1 MSVLTVS
8 RLVDELF
15 LRPIVISMNS
25 FALSI
30 LISYVMSTNR
40 SIDWR
45 PIIICVVSDILAVG
59 ADHLKDKKKE
69 FLLDYNNAN
78 DPRLAS
84 WFVYSRAFLAA
95 CAGLLALT
103 LLHCPILTFLT
114 TTAVVAPALLW
125 TTPISFKNFGLI
137 SWHLFGR
144 IGRDKHQPY
153 IYAPVLVIKHV
164 PGMKAI
170 FNGIIRGCGLFA
182 IVFSVLSGS
191 GNLTNTLPS
200 PWSIVQLL
208 VWSTVNRTCHAI
220 MTDVR
225 DFEDDT
231 KAGVPTIPV
240 LLGSIL
246 ETKVILTACHM
257 LVMLAFIE
265 NSYIMGSCLFA
276 TALVWMLG
284 EHSPK
289 KAFLISSH
297 SQSLFIIW
305 YLFTKHIC
313 IFCDEIGGMSG
324 NGVINHSVAIGRRNL
339 TTTSRQFGRTK

>member
-1 MSVLTVS
+1 MSILTIS
-8 RLVDELF
+8 KLADELF

-25 FALSI
+25 LALSV
-30 LISYVMSTNR
+30 LISYVMSANG
-40 SIDWR
+40 SIDWK
-45 PIIICVVSDILAVG
+45 PITICVTSDLLAMG
-59 ADHLKDKKKE
+59 ADHLKDKEEE
-69 FLLDYNNAN
+69 FASDCNNAN

-84 WFVYSRAFLAA
+84 WFIYSRVFLTA
-95 CAGLLALT
+95 CAGLLALA
-103 LLHCPILTFLT
+103 LFQCPISTLFT

-125 TTPISFKNFGLI
+125 TTPIRFKMFELI
-137 SWHLFGR
+137 SRRLIGMFGR
-144 IGRDKHQPY
+144 DRHQSSTS
-153 IYAPVLVIKHV
+153 APVLVIKRI

-170 FNGIIRGCGLFA
+170 FNGIIRGCGIFA
-182 IVFSVLSGS
+182 IVLSALSGS
-191 GNLTNTLPS
+191 GNLTDTLPF
-200 PWSIVQLL
+200 PWSVVQLV

-246 ETKVILTACHM
+246 KTKVILTACHM

-265 NSYIMGSCLFA
+265 NPYIMGSCLFA

-284 EHSPK
+284 KHSPK
-289 KAFLISSH
+289 KAFLFSSH

-305 YLFTKHIC
+305 YLLTKHI
-313 IFCDEIGGMSG
+313 
-324 NGVINHSVAIGRRNL
+324 
-339 TTTSRQFGRTK
+339 

>member
-1 MSVLTVS
+1 MPILTIS
-8 RLVDELF
+8 KLADELF

-25 FALSI
+25 LALSA
-30 LISYVMSTNR
+30 LMSYVMSANG

-45 PIIICVVSDILAVG
+45 PITIWVTADILVMG
-59 ADHLKDKKKE
+59 ADHLKDKEEE
-69 FLLDYNNAN
+69 FLSDCNNVN

-84 WFVYSRAFLAA
+84 WFIYARIFLTANTVLFA
-95 CAGLLALT
+95 WALSQCPIST
-103 LLHCPILTFLT
+103 LL
-114 TTAVVAPALLW
+114 TTAAFIAPALLW
-125 TTPISFKNFGLI
+125 TTPISFEKFALI
-137 SWHLFGR
+137 SRRLLRMFGK
-144 IGRDKHQPY
+144 DKRQHYTP
-153 IYAPVLVIKHV
+153 APVLVIKRI

-170 FNGIIRGCGLFA
+170 FNGIIRGCGA
-182 IVFSVLSGS
+182 YTVVFSVLSGS

-200 PWSIVQLL
+200 PWSVIQLI

-225 DFEDDT
+225 DFEDDM

-246 ETKVILTACHM
+246 KTKAILTACHM

-265 NSYIMGSCLFA
+265 NKYIMGSCLFA
-276 TALVWMLG
+276 TILVWMLG
-284 EHSPK
+284 KHSPK

-305 YLFTKHIC
+305 YMFTTYIH
-313 IFCDEIGGMSG
+313 
-324 NGVINHSVAIGRRNL
+324 V
-339 TTTSRQFGRTK
+339 